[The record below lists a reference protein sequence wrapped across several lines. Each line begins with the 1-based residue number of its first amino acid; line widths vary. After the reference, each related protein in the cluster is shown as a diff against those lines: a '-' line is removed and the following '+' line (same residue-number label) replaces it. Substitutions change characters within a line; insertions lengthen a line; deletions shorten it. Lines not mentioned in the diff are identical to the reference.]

1 MPPHPLILER
11 INLSKYRLI
20 LKVLQISQETLHW
33 RASWSSMGNC
43 SSILRELG
51 SIKYPEVGSEDCDQP
66 LASNFV
72 MAEGSDNTNLDGFL
86 DASNF
91 IVSWAKEKNKECERL
106 RKNFKEMK
114 KTLDHAKL
122 ENDKLRQRIGDD
134 SEMNHRGHQSSSEDT
149 RSRNKR
155 SDVLRKYEVINGSLR
170 RQAMEALGSQPQTA
184 SRTELWNRKDLT
196 CRMLL
201 LAYKVA
207 ENAKKD
213 FTQAALP
220 RFLQWAPSVAVC
232 CEQNSRSE
240 VSKFLDQDVSEE
252 VQSLLSSKSFNVAA
266 SSMLK
271 ELAVL
276 CDLTDL
282 EKKMMTELQQCY
294 HEWRRSSPMLPYLDD
309 DMLKNTKLASYVKE
323 CLRLAWRMVNLL
335 PPLTLVTADQARRD
349 TLDAFFTIEVE
360 ETTETAQ
367 TLQVCVWPA
376 VSNLENPNEVHV
388 KGTMAIIPRPK
399 NLQYTY

>member
-1 MPPHPLILER
+1 
-11 INLSKYRLI
+11 
-20 LKVLQISQETLHW
+20 
-33 RASWSSMGNC
+33 MGNC
-43 SSILRELG
+43 SSILKELG
-51 SIKYPEVGSEDCDQP
+51 SIKYPEVGSEDCDQL

-72 MAEGSDNTNLDGFL
+72 MAESSDNTNLDVFL
-86 DASNF
+86 QASNF
-91 IVSWAKEKNKECERL
+91 TVSWAKEKNNECERL
-106 RKNFKEMK
+106 RKSFKEMK

-134 SEMNHRGHQSSSEDT
+134 SEMNHRCHQSSSEDT

-155 SDVLRKYEVINGSLR
+155 SDVLRKYQTINGSLR
-170 RQAMEALGSQPQTA
+170 RQAMEALGSQPQTS

-196 CRMLL
+196 CRILL

-213 FTQAALP
+213 FTQEALP

-232 CEQNSRSE
+232 FEQNSRLE

-282 EKKMMTELQQCY
+282 EKKMMTELQQRY
-294 HEWRRSSPMLPYLDD
+294 HEWPYLDD
-309 DMLKNTKLASYVKE
+309 DILKNTKLASYVKE

-335 PPLTLVTADQARRD
+335 PPLTLVTADQARRG

-367 TLQVCVWPA
+367 TLDVCVWPA